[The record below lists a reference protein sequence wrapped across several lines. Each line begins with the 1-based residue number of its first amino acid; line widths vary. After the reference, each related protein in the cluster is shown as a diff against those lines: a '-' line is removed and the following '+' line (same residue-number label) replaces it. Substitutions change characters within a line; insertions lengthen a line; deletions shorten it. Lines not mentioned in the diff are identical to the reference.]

1 MKRIWVYVKVSILK
15 SKDKWVSPEVT
26 RVFDESLYDRPC
38 ERKGCFGKYPK
49 KKSSYVGKEMGRVN
63 LKTHTIKTPQLLLCN
78 LDFHFQVYFS
88 DVVLK
93 KKWTLQLDPQET
105 PFQKPQTKT
114 IL

>member
-1 MKRIWVYVKVSILK
+1 MIDHVRERDVLVNIL
-15 SKDKWVSPEVT
+15 
-26 RVFDESLYDRPC
+26 
-38 ERKGCFGKYPK
+38 K
-49 KKSSYVGKEMGRVN
+49 KKSSYVGKEETGRVN
-63 LKTHTIKTPQLLLCN
+63 LKTHTIKTPQLLLLCN

-114 IL
+114 TL